1 MDDNDRLNE
10 VLESPG
16 AGAWPMN
23 KAAEIVQPT
32 TPNIRTDLDL
42 CQWQVSPNG
51 VFRPAAKTIS
61 HLKPGAYSVNAD
73 ELGPFLKRMDPIS
86 DDIVKLPE
94 SANIRVLDGIR
105 KFWESRDRY
114 AKHGLVFK
122 RGVLLWGPPGGGKT
136 VTVHLLTRDLIDNG
150 GIVVF
155 CTHPGLTAFLVAALR
170 KIEKTRPLIVVYED
184 IDEIVGNHGEH
195 AILSMLD
202 GEQQTDNIVSIAT
215 TNYPER
221 LGARI
226 VNRPSRFDDRV
237 FVGMPSVAARA
248 AYLAKATGGS
258 DFSAKWAEETDGLS
272 IAHLRELVAAVIC
285 LDQDYSDVLK
295 RLRTMNERPKDV
307 DGYQKKHVG
316 FNNAKASLNS
326 WVATDLP
333 GQQAGGQ
340 L

>member
-1 MDDNDRLNE
+1 MDDNERLNE
-10 VLESPG
+10 QLAEASGGSMPNKPAESPS
-16 AGAWPMN
+16 
-23 KAAEIVQPT
+23 
-32 TPNIRTDLDL
+32 PNVRTDLDL

-51 VFRPAAKTIS
+51 IFRPAAKTIA
-61 HLKPGAYSVNAD
+61 HLKQGAYFCGQD
-73 ELGPFLKRMDPIS
+73 DMGPYVKKMEPMS

-114 AKHGLVFK
+114 KKHGLVFK

-155 CTHPGLTAFLVAALR
+155 CSNPQLTAFLLAAIR
-170 KIEKTRPLIVVYED
+170 RIEKTRPLIVVYED
-184 IDEIVGNHGEH
+184 IDEIVINHGEH
-195 AILSMLD
+195 SILSMLD

-226 VNRPSRFDDRV
+226 VNRPSRFDDRI
-237 FVGMPSVAARA
+237 FVGMPSLAARL
-248 AYLAKATGGS
+248 AYLRKATGDS
-258 DFSAKWAEETDGLS
+258 DFAESWANETEGLS

-285 LDQDYSDVLK
+285 LDQEYSDVLK

-307 DGYQKKHVG
+307 EGYQKRNAG
-316 FNNAKASLNS
+316 FLN
-326 WVATDLP
+326 
-333 GQQAGGQ
+333 QAVPSVIQCSAGVYR
-340 L
+340 